1 MKKLYITVSLLA
13 TLALAGCWTPA
24 VELPATTETVFS
36 LGETYTIWSETSTQ
50 KDVYGVIMGDN
61 LRNIFSTIGGF
72 ATQVDCQ
79 PGKKVSANDLI
90 AEVIPNQN
98 DPAIKNLYIQQLSL
112 KQQIENID
120 RTYEMTEQNFEIQKE
135 SLEAQTENNQDI
147 YNQDSADLTK
157 LERSIQNFKSQQI
170 NTINDSFK
178 KIRTSGGNTD
188 NSDLYD
194 ELYDQRND
202 IQDLS
207 NEDFSQY
214 LEDMAELNKKAAK
227 YASGDTLYSMFMWLS
242 NGFRASKSAFD
253 TLTDGYTSAENAYDN
268 QHNTLGTN
276 LNLVDKQIQSIEN
289 NKQIQINTL
298 NSQKASLQQMLDS
311 LSNSLETEYIYAWVD
326 GIIKAKLIWEDN
338 KVGPNTMIC
347 QIVPNNSTNKKL
359 QLYSANK
366 LDIGQEIKIVNK
378 DKVLA
383 VKKIEY
389 ELPYK
394 DSLTQNYI
402 YEVTNLQFDI
412 YEGDKINIQFS
423 KKLDSKEV
431 WIPISFIFSKLDG
444 NYIRIKT
451 GTWFAETKVEIWDI
465 NNKLVKITS
474 GASLGQTIIN

>member
-1 MKKLYITVSLLA
+1 
-13 TLALAGCWTPA
+13 
-24 VELPATTETVFS
+24 
-36 LGETYTIWSETSTQ
+36 
-50 KDVYGVIMGDN
+50 MGDN
-61 LRNIFSTIGGF
+61 LRSVFSTIGWF
-72 ATQVDCQ
+72 VSQVDCQ
-79 PGKKVSANDLI
+79 PGKKVSANDII
-90 AEVIPNQN
+90 ADVIPNQN
-98 DPAIKNLYIQQLSL
+98 DPAIKNLYIQQVSL

-120 RTYEMTEQNFEIQKE
+120 RTYEMTEQNSEIQKE
-135 SLEAQTENNQDI
+135 SLQAQTENNQDI
-147 YNQDSADLTK
+147 YNQDNADLTK
-157 LERSIQNFKSQQI
+157 LEHSIENFKIQQV

-178 KIRTSGGNTD
+178 KIRASGGSTQ
-188 NSDLYD
+188 NSNLYNDLYYQRD
-194 ELYDQRND
+194 E
-202 IQDLS
+202 IQNIS
-207 NEDFSQY
+207 NENFSQY
-214 LEDMAELNKKAAK
+214 LGDMADLCETASK
-227 YASGDTLYSMFMWLS
+227 YASWDTLYSMFMWLS

-253 TLTDGYTSAENAYDN
+253 SLTDSYTSAQNAYEN

-289 NKQIQINTL
+289 AKQIQINTL

-311 LSNSLETEYIYAWVD
+311 LSNSLETEHIYAGVDWV
-326 GIIKAKLIWEDN
+326 IKAKLIWDDN
-338 KVGPNTMIC
+338 KIGPNTMIC
-347 QIVPNNSTNKKL
+347 QIIPNNSTNKKI

-402 YEVTNLQFDI
+402 YEITNLNFDI

-423 KKLDSKEV
+423 KKLDSKDV

-451 GTWFAETKVEIWDI
+451 GTWFAETKVDIWDI

-474 GASLGQTIIN
+474 GASIGQTIIN